1 MDLFNNINI
10 LQRSLDVSA
19 TRQRLI
25 TNNIANVDTP
35 GYKTMDV
42 SFEDILN
49 TEKDKYSSNLVFQ
62 GNRTDPRHSVI
73 GKSGGNDF
81 LPKVITQDK
90 TSMLINDNNVDIDH
104 QMTLLAENN
113 IWFNGLTEI
122 TNKQFSMLRYVIT
135 EGRG

>member
-10 LQRSLDVSA
+10 LQRSLDISA
-19 TRQRLI
+19 ARQRLI

-42 SFEDILN
+42 SFQDILN
-49 TEKDKYSSNLVFQ
+49 TEKNKYSSNLVFQ
-62 GNRTDPRHSVI
+62 GNRTDSRHFAI
-73 GKSGGNDF
+73 GKSEGNNF
-81 LPKVITQDK
+81 EPKVITQNN
-90 TSMLINDNNVDIDH
+90 TSMLINDNNVDIDQ

>member
-1 MDLFNNINI
+1 MDLFNNINT

-49 TEKDKYSSNLVFQ
+49 TEKEKHSTNLSFQ
-62 GNRTDPRHSVI
+62 GKINDSRHFVI
-73 GKSGGNDF
+73 GNSGNSDSQ
-81 LPKVITQDK
+81 PKVITQNN
-90 TSMLINDNNVDIDH
+90 TSMLINENNVDIDY

-122 TNKQFSMLRYVIT
+122 TNKEFSMLRYVIT